1 MTVQKDVTKN
11 IYVGNGSTR
20 TFPFTFE
27 CPAEHPEY
35 IKVYLMQDDGT
46 ALATSDYQL
55 DMDARQITYP
65 SSGTALPE
73 GKKLVIMR
81 ELPLQQMMNLV
92 NNGPYFAEDV
102 ETAFDEN
109 VMAMQQIAE
118 KLNRSIIM
126 SVDIDG
132 DAFVNE
138 VPFEAGK
145 SFRIAD
151 DGKSI
156 VLTEDPARVLPL
168 AQEAYAQAQ
177 AQAQSASASA
187 SAAAKSEDS
196 AAASASEAGNSAQS
210 ASTSAAGAAESARLA
225 EGYKNVAETAK
236 SDASLYADNAK
247 TSADNATASKKVA
260 QSAANSASNFATDAR
275 SSVSEAKSYRDAAS
289 TYATNAKNYSENVNV
304 FVPSVSSD
312 GILSWTNK
320 AGLPNP
326 PSVNIKGKDGAD
338 GGVTVDDTLSDTST
352 NAIQNK
358 VVKAALD
365 NRAVLDESNTFTS
378 PNSFDDIY
386 MADGMSSL
394 KWYNGSHNF
403 VVASINSKKYTGEA
417 ATAKKATQ
425 DGDGNVITSTYATK
439 TELNSCVKSVNNVTP
454 DSNGNV
460 NISVSG
466 GGSGVTV
473 DEELSST
480 STNPVQNKT
489 IYNALLNK
497 AGTDIFSGFDLNS
510 PSATIRWR
518 SGSQNYGI
526 LTASNYSG
534 TALRATQDG
543 AGNVITDTYTKKA
556 DFDKII
562 SDLDVA
568 FQQKA
573 DKSDLAD
580 VATSGKYT
588 DLLNRPTYVVQSVNN
603 IKPDSNGNVSIS
615 VEGGGGSD
623 ITVDAELSDTSTNP
637 VQNKVVKAALD
648 NRAVL
653 DDVNT
658 FTSPNNFDDIY
669 MEDGINS
676 LKWYNGSPNFVV
688 ASITSKRY
696 TGEAATAKKATQ
708 DGDGNVITSTYAT
721 KTELNSCVK
730 SVNNVTPDE
739 NGNVTISVSGGGIGG
754 SITIDSA
761 LSSTSTNPVQNKV
774 IKDALDDKA
783 NLNKNNTFLKEN
795 WFEKGVSLLA
805 YRDSNSA
812 IKWYQSPTNPSIAS
826 IDATNYTGTA
836 AKATQD
842 GAGNVITETYA
853 TKSDISGV
861 VKSVNGTKPDS
872 NGNVTITVSGGSN
885 VTVDTTLSATST
897 NPIANKTVYSALG
910 GKLGKTE
917 TAYAATKA
925 TQDGAG
931 NVIATTYIKTV
942 NNVKPDSNGNVN
954 ISGGTGGNITVDS
967 VLSPTSTNAIQNKV
981 VQQEFTSVRA
991 AIPTKVS
998 QLTNDSG
1005 YLTQHQ
1011 SLDGYV
1017 KTVNNTAPDSNG
1029 NVTIALSGGGGV
1041 STSESN
1047 TWTGK
1052 QTFQKMKFNFESYN
1066 APRISGAT
1074 DNPAA
1079 SVAVYNVQ
1087 GNFTLDMS
1095 VLAGLLNNG
1104 DATLFTAYITTNG
1117 AYTLSITNAG
1127 TLKYVGNASDLAIT
1141 VNGLLLNILL
1151 IKSSS
1156 GVLSSVAQASTL
1168 S

>member
-65 SSGTALPE
+65 SSGAALPE

-102 ETAFDEN
+102 ELAFDEN

-187 SAAAKSEDS
+187 AAAAKSEDS

-210 ASTSAAGAAESARLA
+210 ASVSAASAAESARLA

-236 SDASLYADNAK
+236 SDVALYANNAK
-247 TSADNATASKKVA
+247 TSADNATASKEAA

-275 SSVSEAKSYRDAAS
+275 SSANEAKSYRDAAS

-338 GGVTVDDTLSDTST
+338 GGVTVDAALSDSST
-352 NAIQNK
+352 NPVQNK
-358 VVKAALD
+358 VITAALN
-365 NRAVLDESNTFTS
+365 NRAVLDDTNTFTS
-378 PNSFDDIY
+378 PNRFDDIY
-386 MADGMSSL
+386 MQNGINSL
-394 KWYNGSHNF
+394 KWYDGSPNF
-403 VVASINSKKYTGEA
+403 VVGYINSKTYTGNA
-417 ATAKKATQ
+417 ATATKATK
-425 DGDGNVITSTYATK
+425 DSAGNVITDTYAKK
-439 TELNSCVKSVNNVTP
+439 TDISGVVKSVNGVQP
-454 DSNGNV
+454 DTNGNV
-460 NISVSG
+460 NITVSG

-518 SGSQNYGI
+518 NGSQNYGI

-543 AGNVITDTYTKKA
+543 AGNIITETYAKKT
-556 DFDKII
+556 DI
-562 SDLDVA
+562 SNA
-568 FQQKA
+568 
-573 DKSDLAD
+573 
-580 VATSGKYT
+580 
-588 DLLNRPTYVVQSVNN
+588 
-603 IKPDSNGNVSIS
+603 
-615 VEGGGGSD
+615 
-623 ITVDAELSDTSTNP
+623 TVDATLSATSTNAIA
-637 VQNKVVKAALD
+637 NKAVYSALSD
-648 NRAVL
+648 KLGKTDTA
-653 DDVNT
+653 
-658 FTSPNNFDDIY
+658 Y
-669 MEDGINS
+669 
-676 LKWYNGSPNFVV
+676 
-688 ASITSKRY
+688 
-696 TGEAATAKKATQ
+696 AATKATQ
-708 DGDGNVITSTYAT
+708 DGNGNVISSTYI
-721 KTELNSCVK
+721 K

-739 NGNVTISVSGGGIGG
+739 NGNVAITVSGGG
-754 SITIDSA
+754 SNITVDAELSA
-761 LSSTSTNPVQNKV
+761 TSTNPVQNKV
-774 IKDALDDKA
+774 IKGALDDKA
-783 NLNKNNTFLKEN
+783 NLNKNNTFSKDN
-795 WFEKGVSLLA
+795 YFQKGISLIA
-805 YRDSNSA
+805 YRDLDSA
-812 IKWYQSPTNPSIAS
+812 IKWYQSTANPPVAS
-826 IDATNYTGTA
+826 IDATNYTGNA
-836 AKATQD
+836 ASATKATQD
-842 GAGNVITETYA
+842 SEGNVITETYA
-853 TKSDISGV
+853 KKVDVSDV
-861 VKSVNGTKPDS
+861 VKSVNGTKPD
-872 NGNVTITVSGGSN
+872 
-885 VTVDTTLSATST
+885 TS
-897 NPIANKTVYSALG
+897 
-910 GKLGKTE
+910 
-917 TAYAATKA
+917 
-925 TQDGAG
+925 
-931 NVIATTYIKTV
+931 
-942 NNVKPDSNGNVN
+942 
-954 ISGGTGGNITVDS
+954 
-967 VLSPTSTNAIQNKV
+967 
-981 VQQEFTSVRA
+981 
-991 AIPTKVS
+991 
-998 QLTNDSG
+998 
-1005 YLTQHQ
+1005 
-1011 SLDGYV
+1011 
-1017 KTVNNTAPDSNG
+1017 G
-1029 NVTIALSGGGGV
+1029 NVTIAVSGGGV

-1047 TWTGK
+1047 TWTAEQIFYYPVLLNEK
-1052 QTFQKMKFNFESYN
+1052 YN
-1066 APRISGAT
+1066 TYTINGTSDTPLLSTMVYTVTGA
-1074 DNPAA
+1074 
-1079 SVAVYNVQ
+1079 
-1087 GNFTLDMS
+1087 FTLNLS
-1095 VLAGLLNNG
+1095 SLADRLGVG
-1104 DATLFTAYITTNG
+1104 QSSIFTAYFSANG
-1117 AYTLSITNAG
+1117 DYPLSITNAG
-1127 TLKYVGNASDLAIT
+1127 TIKYIGSASDVAISST
-1141 VNGLLLNILL
+1141 GMLLNILMTKDTNSNL
-1151 IKSSS
+1151 TSI
-1156 GVLSSVAQASTL
+1156 VQASKL